1 MHFTT
6 YVFERILFVKG
17 RRERGGQEMAQTHGV
32 DRVYGDDGYPT
43 LILVRADELEDV
55 LCAASRRAA

>member
-1 MHFTT
+1 MCSSASSSSK
-6 YVFERILFVKG
+6 VAVNAVV
-17 RRERGGQEMAQTHGV
+17 RRWRRLTGV

-43 LILVRADELEDV
+43 LILGRADELEDV